1 MITLVDTTLRDGEQS
16 PGVAFTIREK
26 IEIASLLSSIGIN
39 EMEAGTPVIG
49 GDEAQAV
56 KEIIALGLPSRILTW
71 NRVLERD
78 IEASLNCGANA
89 LYISC
94 PVSDIQIKKKLR
106 KKREW
111 VKERFSKLLPELKK
125 EGLYVACG
133 LEDAS
138 RADPSFVLEVSYLL
152 EELGVDRV
160 RICDTVGILT
170 PFKTF
175 ELITSIR
182 KNIKAPLEIH
192 THNDFGL
199 ATANALAGIKGG
211 AVYASVTVNGIG
223 ERAGNA
229 SLEEV
234 VMAIEKIEGVKTGI
248 NIRRLKELSL
258 LVSRSSGKPI
268 HPNKPIVGDLVFTH
282 ESGIHVDG
290 VIKDPS
296 NYEPFPPEDIGA
308 KRRLIIGKHS
318 KA

>member
-1 MITLVDTTLRDGEQS
+1 MLTLVDTTLRDGEQS
-16 PGVAFTIREK
+16 PGVAFTIK
-26 IEIASLLSSIGIN
+26 DKVKIASLLSSIGIN
-39 EMEAGTPVIG
+39 EMEIGTPVMG
-49 GDEAQAV
+49 GNEAQAV
-56 KEIIALGLPSRILTW
+56 KEIIDLNLPSRMLTW
-71 NRVLERD
+71 NRVLEKD
-78 IEASLNCGANA
+78 IEAALSCGAKA

-94 PVSDIQIKKKLR
+94 PVSDIQIEKKLG

-111 VKERFSKLLPELKK
+111 VKERFLKLIPELKK

-138 RADPSFVLEVSYLL
+138 RADPCFVLEVSHLL
-152 EELGVDRV
+152 EGLAVDRI

-175 ELITSIR
+175 ELIILI
-182 KNIKAPLEIH
+182 KENIKTPLEIH

-199 ATANALAGIKGG
+199 ATANALAGINGG
-211 AVYASVTVNGIG
+211 AVYVSVTVNGIG

-234 VMAIEKIEGVKTGI
+234 VMTLEKIEGIKTGI

-258 LVSRSSGKPI
+258 LVSRSSGRSIPL
-268 HPNKPIVGDLVFTH
+268 NKPIVGDLVFTH

-290 VIKDPS
+290 VFKDPS
-296 NYEPFPPEDIGA
+296 NYEPFPPEEIGA
-308 KRRLIIGKHS
+308 KRRLVIRQTLK
-318 KA
+318 